1 MSETHDVYSRVT
13 NKIIAD
19 IEAGNLTWLQPWQAG
34 GHKAGAVSRPL
45 RAGGIPYRGVNVLM
59 LWASAIE
66 KGYNCPLWLTYKQA
80 AELGGQVRKGEK
92 GSLVV
97 YANTFTKT
105 GTDEQGA
112 EVETE
117 IPFMKGYTVFNAE
130 QIDGLPAHF
139 YATVPPLNNDITR
152 LESAERFFA
161 STKATTQHGGNRAF
175 YSPDRDIVQMPEL
188 NTFRDAES
196 YYATLAH
203 ETTHW
208 ILHIGVVA
216 APPPTAKQ
224 MAREAL
230 RHDYEDYLRGQ
241 RGSAS
246 VPIYHCWRFAD
257 RFLDHRFGDQDDDLR
272 RITPG
277 DVVAFLQHVTTS
289 KPPFKDKTPPTHLRN
304 FFRYLFKCGLTSA
317 NLALCVP
324 SVAQRYGQRLPRHLA
339 PEQVETVLAAVRA
352 SPKHGRRDYAML
364 LLIARLLLRA
374 PEVVAIQL
382 DDIDWRARELLVR
395 VKGQRHDRVPIPPDV
410 GEALASY
417 IRHDRVSASRVSVRE
432 AARAAQS
439 LQRRPDTQ
447 P

>member
-1 MSETHDVYSRVT
+1 VAEVQQQLHLITTKGAQAMTEKLDVYSRVT
-13 NKIIAD
+13 DKIIAD
-19 IEAGNLTWLQPWQAG
+19 LERGNLTWLQPWQAG

-59 LWASAIE
+59 LWAASIE

-139 YATVPPLNNDITR
+139 YATVPPLNNDIAR

-161 STKATTQHGGNRAF
+161 STKAIIQHGGNRAF

-188 NTFRDAES
+188 NNFRDGES

-208 ILHIGVVA
+208 
-216 APPPTAKQ
+216 T
-224 MAREAL
+224 
-230 RHDYEDYLRGQ
+230 RHTSRLDRDLGRK
-241 RGSAS
+241 
-246 VPIYHCWRFAD
+246 RFAD
-257 RFLDHRFGDQDDDLR
+257 AGYAMEELVAEIGAAFLCADLG
-272 RITPG
+272 ITPETR
-277 DVVAFLQHVTTS
+277 DDHAAYIASWLQVL
-289 KPPFKDKTPPTHLRN
+289 KNDKRAIFTAASHAQKAAD
-304 FFRYLFKCGLTSA
+304 YLNGLQPQTDTA
-317 NLALCVP
+317 TA
-324 SVAQRYGQRLPRHLA
+324 
-339 PEQVETVLAAVRA
+339 
-352 SPKHGRRDYAML
+352 DAM
-364 LLIARLLLRA
+364 
-374 PEVVAIQL
+374 Q
-382 DDIDWRARELLVR
+382 
-395 VKGQRHDRVPIPPDV
+395 
-410 GEALASY
+410 
-417 IRHDRVSASRVSVRE
+417 E
-432 AARAAQS
+432 AA
-439 LQRRPDTQ
+439 
-447 P
+447 